1 MRLCTRSASAQ
12 FSIAWRGAHSVANA
26 PRIAIVSDPL
36 VQRGGAERVVQAL
49 ADAFPDA
56 PIYALLYSPHTG
68 PANLAPR
75 VRTSWL
81 ARLPQ
86 ATRRHRAFFPF
97 YRSAIESFDVSD
109 FDVIISSHHTVAK
122 GVLTRADQVHVCY
135 CHTPMRALWERPVQ
149 ELATLPTPLRPA
161 VAALFSHMRVW
172 DAVSAARVQQ
182 FLANSTTT
190 QRRIATY
197 YRRESELVFPPIDTD
212 HFTPGGD
219 VGDYYLV
226 ASRPVP
232 YKRIDIAIEAT
243 AKLGRRLKIV
253 GGRHTLRSVPSNV
266 ELLGHVSDDALR
278 DLMRGAQALLFPQ
291 YEDFGM
297 TPLEVNAC
305 GRPVIAYGAG
315 GALDTVI
322 DGETGTLAGEQSV
335 PSFVGAIQRFE
346 LVSFKP
352 ELARSHALNFSRR
365 RFEGHMQQVVADAW
379 RRCKADSP
387 NSS

>member
-1 MRLCTRSASAQ
+1 MAD
-12 FSIAWRGAHSVANA
+12 A

-36 VQRGGAERVVQAL
+36 VQRGGAERVVEAL
-49 ADAFPDA
+49 ADAFPEA
-56 PIYALLYSPHTG
+56 PIFALLYSPRTG
-68 PANLAPR
+68 PARLAPR

-149 ELATLPTPLRPA
+149 ELATVPAPIRPA

-182 FLANSTTT
+182 FVANSTTT

-197 YRRESELVFPPIDTD
+197 YRRESELVFPPIDTE
-212 HFTPGGD
+212 HFTPGGEA
-219 VGDYYLV
+219 GQYYLV

-232 YKRIDIAIEAT
+232 YKRIDIAIAAT
-243 AKLGRRLKIV
+243 AALGRPLVIV
-253 GGRHTLRSVPSNV
+253 GGRHALHSAPRNV
-266 ELLGHVSDDALR
+266 ELLGHVSDEKLR
-278 DLMRGAQALLFPQ
+278 DLMRGARALLFPQ

-297 TPLEVNAC
+297 TPLEMNAC

-315 GALDTVI
+315 GALDTVVE
-322 DGETGTLAGEQSV
+322 GETGTLAPEQTV
-335 PSFVGAIQRFE
+335 PSFIAAIEHFE
-346 LVSFKP
+346 RMTFKP
-352 ELARSHALNFSRR
+352 ELARAHALRFSRR
-365 RFEGHMQQVVADAW
+365 YFETRMREIVTHAW
-379 RRCKADSP
+379 EQRRSTELH
-387 NSS
+387 

>member
-1 MRLCTRSASAQ
+1 MAD
-12 FSIAWRGAHSVANA
+12 A

-36 VQRGGAERVVQAL
+36 VQRGGAERVVEAL
-49 ADAFPDA
+49 ADAFPEA
-56 PIYALLYSPHTG
+56 PIFALLYSPRTG
-68 PANLAPR
+68 PARLAPR

-81 ARLPQ
+81 ARVPQ

-149 ELATLPTPLRPA
+149 ELATVPAPIRPA

-182 FLANSTTT
+182 FVANSTTT

-197 YRRESELVFPPIDTD
+197 YGRESEIVFPPIETD
-212 HFTPGGD
+212 RFTPGGEAQ
-219 VGDYYLV
+219 DYYLV

-232 YKRIDIAIEAT
+232 YKRVDIAIAAT

-253 GGRHTLRSVPSNV
+253 GGRHALRSVPRNV

-278 DLMRGAQALLFPQ
+278 DLMRGARALLFPQ

-322 DGETGTLAGEQSV
+322 DGETGTLASEQTV
-335 PSFVGAIQRFE
+335 PSFVAAIERFE
-346 LVSFKP
+346 RMTFDP
-352 ELARSHALNFSRR
+352 ELARAHALNFSRR
-365 RFEGHMQQVVADAW
+365 HFETRMQQIVADAW
-379 RRCKADSP
+379 QPGSVRSP
-387 NSS
+387 NLGGG